1 LLVIKSNFLTIL
13 ILTGM
18 SIILKEQIIGSIK
31 PRWPKKRVV
40 KWLEWGAVPAIL
52 GLWIP
57 DWSGEYI
64 KMLSN
69 SHDSYISYLV
79 FPPVITF
86 IGAVILFKGCTEG
99 IKDMGWHYKGALW
112 SGWIAIAF
120 AGLSLIWNFL
130 IQQNPV
136 IFSALT
142 ILSIGLA
149 AFFASGILW
158 LTILKV
164 AEISVESRTSR
175 TSNII
180 LVLGITALISGAV
193 SVILIYFQHPLF
205 VFFLRLTVVLFTIV
219 FGFCRY
225 GVYCYKTQKSI
236 GAGFTS
242 PPDEQFWI

>member
-1 LLVIKSNFLTIL
+1 
-13 ILTGM
+13 M
-18 SIILKEQIIGSIK
+18 
-31 PRWPKKRVV
+31 
-40 KWLEWGAVPAIL
+40 
-52 GLWIP
+52 
-57 DWSGEYI
+57 
-64 KMLSN
+64 MLSN
-69 SHDSYISYLV
+69 SHDSYASGFV

-86 IGAVILFKGCTEG
+86 IGAVILFKGCSEG
-99 IKDMGWHYKGALW
+99 IKNMGWHYKVAVW
-112 SGWIAIAF
+112 SGWIAIVF
-120 AGLSLIWNFL
+120 AGLSLLWNFL

-136 IFSALT
+136 IFIALT

-149 AFFASGILW
+149 AFFATGILW

-164 AEISVESRTSR
+164 AEISVETRITRTG
-175 TSNII
+175 NII

-193 SVILIYFQHPLF
+193 AVVLIYFQHQLL

>member
-1 LLVIKSNFLTIL
+1 MTE
-13 ILTGM
+13 M
-18 SIILKEQIIGSIK
+18 SITLKAQIIGSIK
-31 PRWPKKRVV
+31 PRWPKKKVV

-52 GLWIP
+52 GLWLP
-57 DWSGEYI
+57 DWSGGYI
-64 KMLSN
+64 KILSN
-69 SHDSYISYLV
+69 SPQSYTSWLV

-86 IGAVILFKGCTEG
+86 IGALILFKGCTEG
-99 IKDMGWHYKGALW
+99 IKNMGWHYKGALW

-120 AGLSLIWNFL
+120 AGLSLLWHFL
-130 IQQNPV
+130 LQQNPV

-142 ILSIGLA
+142 ILCIGLA
-149 AFFASGILW
+149 AFFATGILW

-164 AEISVESRTSR
+164 AEISVETRTYR

-180 LVLGITALISGAV
+180 LFLGIAALLSGATA
-193 SVILIYFQHPLF
+193 VILIYFRHPLF
-205 VFFLRLTVVLFTIV
+205 GLFLRLTVVLFTIV

-225 GVYCYKTQKSI
+225 GVYCYKTQRSI